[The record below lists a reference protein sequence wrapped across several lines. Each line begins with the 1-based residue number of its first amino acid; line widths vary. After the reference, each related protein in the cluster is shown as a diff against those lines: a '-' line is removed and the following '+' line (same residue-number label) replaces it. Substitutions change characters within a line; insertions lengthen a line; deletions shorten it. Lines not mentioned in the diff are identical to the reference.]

1 MRIALTPQTGLNL
14 YHTRR
19 MELVGDDA
27 IAKHHYS
34 RPRLVI
40 ALANVQLRDG
50 SIIQTCIRTTA

>member
-40 ALANVQLRDG
+40 ALAYQLPR
-50 SIIQTCIRTTA
+50 R